1 MAKFD
6 FSDVEVLLIDPD
18 RGAQESIRMLLR
30 NFGFRAI
37 RVGTTL
43 AHIEAGFKEKM
54 PDILISECELGGTG
68 FQRLIHQLRHHEIG
82 ENPFLPIIA
91 LTAEPTPEVV
101 RRVVNSGADDLIPKP
116 ISTARLLK
124 RIETLV
130 LARKP
135 FVVTSEYIGPNRR
148 QANDRSSDIPL
159 IDVPNVLKAKATGES
174 DALINAKAIADAVDE
189 INIQKLERYS
199 IQIGWLIDRLVPM
212 LEGPDGDQQAEQ
224 FLNRLFYVGEDIS
237 RRMIGT
243 KYEYVS
249 DLCQSLLKV
258 TQNVRKSLPSPDIKD
273 IKLLPEI
280 SKAIGQGFDSED
292 GTAAAARAISAS
304 IGR

>member
-6 FSDVEVLLIDPD
+6 FSDVDVLLIDPD
-18 RGAQESIRMLLR
+18 RGAQESIKMILR
-30 NFGFRAI
+30 NHGFRII
-37 RVGTTL
+37 RQGTTL
-43 AHIEAGFKEKM
+43 AEIEAAFTEQM
-54 PDILISECELGGTG
+54 PDILISECQLGGNG
-68 FQRLIHQLRHHEIG
+68 FQRLIHQMRHHDIG
-82 ENPFLPIIA
+82 QNPFLPVIA
-91 LTAEPTPEVV
+91 LTGAPTPEIVK
-101 RRVVNSGADDLIPKP
+101 RVVNSGADDLIPKP
-116 ISTARLLK
+116 VSTAHLLK
-124 RIETLV
+124 RIETLI

-148 QANDRSSDIPL
+148 TTNDRPEEIPL
-159 IDVPNVLKAKATGES
+159 IEVPNVLKVKATGES
-174 DALINAKAIADAVDE
+174 DALINEQAIADAVDE

-212 LEGPDGDQQAEQ
+212 LQGADGDQQAEQ
-224 FLNRLFYVGEDIS
+224 FLNRLLYVGEDIS
-237 RRMIGT
+237 RRMVGT

-258 TQNVRKSLPSPDIKD
+258 TQNVRTSLPRPDIKD
-273 IKLLPEI
+273 VKLLPEI
-280 SKAIGQGFDSED
+280 SKAIGQGFEGEE